1 MTDKEQTAKPAST
14 DPLSDV
20 PEVEPK
26 RKLIPVDERGLRN
39 AIRSIIYESF
49 DDEAVTIADI
59 LYAVRH
65 HDHQAN

>member
-1 MTDKEQTAKPAST
+1 MDKNTVTTRLPSNE
-14 DPLSDV
+14 PLPDV
-20 PEVEPK
+20 FAVEPQ
-26 RKLIPVDERGLRN
+26 RKLIPIDERGLRN
-39 AIRSIIYESF
+39 AIRDIIYYSF